1 MDKLSM
7 DSMNML
13 VWDTKDKFVMD
24 HIGMLLV
31 DSMDSLWWTSWI
43 S

>member
-31 DSMDSLWWTSWI
+31 DSMDSFWWTSWI

>member
-24 HIGMLLV
+24 HIGTLLV
-31 DSMDSLWWTSWI
+31 DSMDNLWWTSWI